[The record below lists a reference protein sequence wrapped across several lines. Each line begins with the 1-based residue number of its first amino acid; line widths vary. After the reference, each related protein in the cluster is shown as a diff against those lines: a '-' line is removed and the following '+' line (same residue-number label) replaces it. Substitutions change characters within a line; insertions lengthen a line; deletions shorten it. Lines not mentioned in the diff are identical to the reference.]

1 MNDICCIGHITLD
14 KIVTPKQTAYM
25 PGGTSYYFSH
35 GISHLKDTKHYK
47 LVTALA
53 PTEFKAVEDI
63 RAKGIE
69 VKVIPSRH
77 TVYFENIY
85 GENQDNRTQRLCCNN
100 SWDFSKLPVVEHFNY
115 KEIMITGGEP
125 LLFPEKLSNLAESIR
140 TVQKL
145 AYGNKG
151 KLFLYTALA
160 DMLPNYIRYFD
171 GVVYTP
177 HSANDVHSLLK
188 ANNFLLDYKDELMES
203 KSLRLNLFPDI
214 KKHIPDNT
222 DLSLW
227 KVKDMQWIKDCP
239 VPADEEFKRVAE
251 LWEVE

>member
-1 MNDICCIGHITLD
+1 MEKLR
-14 KIVTPKQTAYM
+14 
-25 PGGTSYYFSH
+25 
-35 GISHLKDTKHYK
+35 L
-47 LVTALA
+47 LVTTKC
-53 PTEFKAVEDI
+53 PNKC
-63 RAKGIE
+63 
-69 VKVIPSRH
+69 PM
-77 TVYFENIY
+77 
-85 GENQDNRTQRLCCNN
+85 CCNN

-125 LLFPEKLSNLAESIR
+125 L
-140 TVQKL
+140 
-145 AYGNKG
+145 
-151 KLFLYTALA
+151 YTALA

-177 HSANDVHSLLK
+177 HSVNDVHSLLE

>member
-1 MNDICCIGHITLD
+1 M
-14 KIVTPKQTAYM
+14 
-25 PGGTSYYFSH
+25 
-35 GISHLKDTKHYK
+35 
-47 LVTALA
+47 
-53 PTEFKAVEDI
+53 
-63 RAKGIE
+63 
-69 VKVIPSRH
+69 
-77 TVYFENIY
+77 
-85 GENQDNRTQRLCCNN
+85 
-100 SWDFSKLPVVEHFNY
+100 
-115 KEIMITGGEP
+115 
-125 LLFPEKLSNLAESIR
+125 AESIK

-171 GVVYTP
+171 GVVYT
-177 HSANDVHSLLK
+177 HILLMMFIVYWRPII
-188 ANNFLLDYKDELMES
+188 FLLDYKDELMES

>member
-1 MNDICCIGHITLD
+1 MEKLR
-14 KIVTPKQTAYM
+14 
-25 PGGTSYYFSH
+25 
-35 GISHLKDTKHYK
+35 L
-47 LVTALA
+47 LVTTKC
-53 PTEFKAVEDI
+53 PNKC
-63 RAKGIE
+63 
-69 VKVIPSRH
+69 PM
-77 TVYFENIY
+77 
-85 GENQDNRTQRLCCNN
+85 CCNN

-125 LLFPEKLSNLAESIR
+125 LLFPEKLANLAESIK

-145 AYGNKG
+145 AYGIKENY
-151 KLFLYTALA
+151 F
-160 DMLPNYIRYFD
+160 YIRHWLICSPIISDTSMELFTLHILLMMFI
-171 GVVYTP
+171 VYWRP
-177 HSANDVHSLLK
+177 II
-188 ANNFLLDYKDELMES
+188 FLLDYKDELMES

>member
-1 MNDICCIGHITLD
+1 MEKLR
-14 KIVTPKQTAYM
+14 
-25 PGGTSYYFSH
+25 
-35 GISHLKDTKHYK
+35 L
-47 LVTALA
+47 LVTTKC
-53 PTEFKAVEDI
+53 PNKC
-63 RAKGIE
+63 
-69 VKVIPSRH
+69 PM
-77 TVYFENIY
+77 
-85 GENQDNRTQRLCCNN
+85 CCNN

-125 LLFPEKLSNLAESIR
+125 LLFPEKLANLAESIK

-177 HSANDVHSLLK
+177 HSVNDIHSLLE
-188 ANNFLLDYKDELMES
+188 ANNFLLDYKD
-203 KSLRLNLFPDI
+203 
-214 KKHIPDNT
+214 DNT

>member
-1 MNDICCIGHITLD
+1 MEKLR
-14 KIVTPKQTAYM
+14 
-25 PGGTSYYFSH
+25 
-35 GISHLKDTKHYK
+35 L
-47 LVTALA
+47 LVTTKY
-53 PTEFKAVEDI
+53 PNKC
-63 RAKGIE
+63 
-69 VKVIPSRH
+69 PM
-77 TVYFENIY
+77 
-85 GENQDNRTQRLCCNN
+85 CCNN

-125 LLFPEKLSNLAESIR
+125 LLFPEKLANLAESIK

-160 DMLPNYIRYFD
+160 DMLPIISDTSMELFTLHILLMIFI
-171 GVVYTP
+171 VYWRP
-177 HSANDVHSLLK
+177 II
-188 ANNFLLDYKDELMES
+188 FLLDYKDELMES

>member
-1 MNDICCIGHITLD
+1 MENFKKCSKCGRELPASEFWKNASTEDGL
-14 KIVTPKQTAYM
+14 QTYCKECGNVYAKNRKKT
-25 PGGTSYYFSH
+25 PGG
-35 GISHLKDTKHYK
+35 LKK
-47 LVTALA
+47 
-53 PTEFKAVEDI
+53 
-63 RAKGIE
+63 
-69 VKVIPSRH
+69 
-77 TVYFENIY
+77 IY
-85 GENQDNRTQRLCCNN
+85 
-100 SWDFSKLPVVEHFNY
+100 SS
-115 KEIMITGGEP
+115 I
-125 LLFPEKLSNLAESIR
+125 EKLSNLAESVR

-188 ANNFLLDYKDELMES
+188 TNNFLLDYKDELMES

-222 DLSLW
+222 NLSLW

>member
-1 MNDICCIGHITLD
+1 MIYLD
-14 KIVTPKQTAYM
+14 NAATTPVPAAVADAMYDVLTHHFGNPSSQYPAGQEMK
-25 PGGTSYYFSH
+25 
-35 GISHLKDTKHYK
+35 
-47 LVTALA
+47 
-53 PTEFKAVEDI
+53 KAVEDW
-63 RAKGIE
+63 RA
-69 VKVIPSRH
+69 VIAGALHCPPERL
-77 TVYFENIY
+77 YFTSCGTEA
-85 GENQDNRTQRLCCNN
+85 DNWALVAT
-100 SWDFSKLPVVEHFNY
+100 
-115 KEIMITGGEP
+115 
-125 LLFPEKLSNLAESIR
+125 AE
-140 TVQKL
+140 

-177 HSANDVHSLLK
+177 HSVNDVHSLLE

>member
-1 MNDICCIGHITLD
+1 MAIKENYFYIRHWLIC
-14 KIVTPKQTAYM
+14 
-25 PGGTSYYFSH
+25 S
-35 GISHLKDTKHYK
+35 
-47 LVTALA
+47 
-53 PTEFKAVEDI
+53 
-63 RAKGIE
+63 
-69 VKVIPSRH
+69 
-77 TVYFENIY
+77 
-85 GENQDNRTQRLCCNN
+85 
-100 SWDFSKLPVVEHFNY
+100 
-115 KEIMITGGEP
+115 
-125 LLFPEKLSNLAESIR
+125 
-140 TVQKL
+140 
-145 AYGNKG
+145 
-151 KLFLYTALA
+151 
-160 DMLPNYIRYFD
+160 PNYIRYFD

-177 HSANDVHSLLK
+177 HSVNDIHSLLE

>member
-1 MNDICCIGHITLD
+1 M
-14 KIVTPKQTAYM
+14 
-25 PGGTSYYFSH
+25 
-35 GISHLKDTKHYK
+35 YK
-47 LVTALA
+47 
-53 PTEFKAVEDI
+53 
-63 RAKGIE
+63 R
-69 VKVIPSRH
+69 
-77 TVYFENIY
+77 
-85 GENQDNRTQRLCCNN
+85 Q
-100 SWDFSKLPVVEHFNY
+100 
-115 KEIMITGGEP
+115 

-222 DLSLW
+222 NLSLW
-227 KVKDMQWIKDCP
+227 QVKDMQWIKDCP

>member
-1 MNDICCIGHITLD
+1 
-14 KIVTPKQTAYM
+14 
-25 PGGTSYYFSH
+25 
-35 GISHLKDTKHYK
+35 
-47 LVTALA
+47 
-53 PTEFKAVEDI
+53 
-63 RAKGIE
+63 
-69 VKVIPSRH
+69 
-77 TVYFENIY
+77 
-85 GENQDNRTQRLCCNN
+85 
-100 SWDFSKLPVVEHFNY
+100 
-115 KEIMITGGEP
+115 MITGGEP
-125 LLFPEKLSNLAESIR
+125 LLFPEKLANLAESIK

-177 HSANDVHSLLK
+177 HSVNDVHSLLE

-227 KVKDMQWIKDCP
+227 KVKDMQCIKDCP

>member
-1 MNDICCIGHITLD
+1 M
-14 KIVTPKQTAYM
+14 
-25 PGGTSYYFSH
+25 
-35 GISHLKDTKHYK
+35 
-47 LVTALA
+47 
-53 PTEFKAVEDI
+53 
-63 RAKGIE
+63 
-69 VKVIPSRH
+69 
-77 TVYFENIY
+77 
-85 GENQDNRTQRLCCNN
+85 CCNN

-125 LLFPEKLSNLAESIR
+125 LLFPEKLANLAESIK

-177 HSANDVHSLLK
+177 HSVNDVHSLLE
-188 ANNFLLDYKDELMES
+188 ANNFLLDYKDEL
-203 KSLRLNLFPDI
+203 
-214 KKHIPDNT
+214 IPDNT

>member
-1 MNDICCIGHITLD
+1 MEKLR
-14 KIVTPKQTAYM
+14 
-25 PGGTSYYFSH
+25 
-35 GISHLKDTKHYK
+35 L
-47 LVTALA
+47 LVTTKC
-53 PTEFKAVEDI
+53 PNKC
-63 RAKGIE
+63 
-69 VKVIPSRH
+69 PM
-77 TVYFENIY
+77 
-85 GENQDNRTQRLCCNN
+85 CCNN
-100 SWDFSKLPVVEHFNY
+100 SWDFSKLPVIEHFNY

-222 DLSLW
+222 NLSLW